1 MAEDDE
7 EAAVAVAAAKAF
19 AGDAAVTTCER
30 AIQAHGGIGFTWE
43 HILHRLYKRA
53 QWIQSYD
60 GFAPAHRERVAAA
73 LLD

>member
-1 MAEDDE
+1 MA
-7 EAAVAVAAAKAF
+7 VSAAKAF
-19 AGDAAVTTCER
+19 TGDAAVSTCER

-53 QWIQSYD
+53 QWIQSYG
-60 GFAPAHRERVAAA
+60 GFSTAHRAQVAAA